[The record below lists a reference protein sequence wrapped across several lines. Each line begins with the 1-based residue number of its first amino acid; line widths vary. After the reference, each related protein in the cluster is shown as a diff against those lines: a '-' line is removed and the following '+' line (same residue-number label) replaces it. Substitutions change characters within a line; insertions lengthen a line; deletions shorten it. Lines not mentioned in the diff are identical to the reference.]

1 MELAALLEPRF
12 AALTR
17 RLRTQS
23 LRSGLSITALSVLR
37 RLEDAPA
44 RISELAA
51 AEAVAQPSMTALV
64 GRLEERGLVA
74 RTRDPDDRRAVR
86 VVLTHAGEEL
96 LGATR
101 RARAALLAE
110 RLERLDDADRETLRA
125 ALPALDRLLDSST

>member
-1 MELAALLEPRF
+1 
-12 AALTR
+12 
-17 RLRTQS
+17 
-23 LRSGLSITALSVLR
+23 VLR

>member
-17 RLRTQS
+17 RLRGES
-23 LRSGLSITALSVLR
+23 LRSGLSVTAVSVLR

-74 RTRDPDDRRAVR
+74 RTPDPDDRRAVR
-86 VVLTHAGEEL
+86 VVLTAAGEEL
-96 LGATR
+96 LGETR
-101 RARAALLAE
+101 RARVAVLAE
-110 RLERLDDADRETLRA
+110 RLGRLDDADRQALHA
-125 ALPALDRLLDSST
+125 ALPALDRLLDSP